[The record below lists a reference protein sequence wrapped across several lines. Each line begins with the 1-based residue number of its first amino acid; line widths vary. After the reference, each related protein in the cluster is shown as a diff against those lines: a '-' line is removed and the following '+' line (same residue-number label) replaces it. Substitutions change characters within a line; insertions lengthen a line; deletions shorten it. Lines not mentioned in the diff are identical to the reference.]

1 MVRVVF
7 TAIVQDKILNHMKK
21 ELVLPL
27 IGGLILGV
35 LLMLFWQ
42 LNAKLNTSSAR
53 LAQLEQATAAN
64 TQAVTVIV
72 SFINQATGQNGAAA
86 ATPAPVATTPAE

>member
-1 MVRVVF
+1 
-7 TAIVQDKILNHMKK
+7 MKK

-42 LNAKLNTSSAR
+42 LNAKLNNSSAR

-64 TQAVTVIV
+64 TQAVTEIV
-72 SFINQATGQNGAAA
+72 GFINQATGQNGAAA
-86 ATPAPVATTPAE
+86 NGAAANGAATPAPATPTPAE